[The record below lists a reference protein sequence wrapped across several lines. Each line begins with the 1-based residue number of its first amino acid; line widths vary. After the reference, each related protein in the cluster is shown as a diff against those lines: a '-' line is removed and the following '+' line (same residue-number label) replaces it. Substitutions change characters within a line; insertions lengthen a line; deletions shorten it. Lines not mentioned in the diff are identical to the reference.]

1 MYVKLLFEH
10 SLILFLFFACA
21 FTLDICQVPS
31 FPPPGGTDFGGF
43 LSNIQYIIPTMNFS
57 GCGVITDWTIVGAG
71 AGAGGTR
78 DRIIE
83 LQLFRPDPTR
93 STVFTK
99 VTSSVV
105 TTRINQM
112 VRTHTFTSIGFT
124 FSPGDVLGFYYPNTV
139 DFFEVHRT
147 NSFST
152 HSVLT
157 SANSPTASV
166 VTLTATTKDVPLM
179 SVSGEFSHVNMYS
192 VTVSAMCVWLSTVCS
207 ELYRVS
213 EEYNNPII
221 CYHIRNS
228 NPHRHPVLQ

>member
-1 MYVKLLFEH
+1 
-10 SLILFLFFACA
+10 
-21 FTLDICQVPS
+21 
-31 FPPPGGTDFGGF
+31 
-43 LSNIQYIIPTMNFS
+43 MNFT
-57 GCGVITDWTIVGAG
+57 GCGEITDWTIVGAG
-71 AGAGGTR
+71 GSGKS

-105 TTRINQM
+105 TTSINQQQD
-112 VRTHTFTSIGFT
+112 TNTFTSIGFT

-139 DFFEVHRT
+139 DFLEVRRT

-166 VTLTATTKDVPLM
+166 VALTATIAGVPLM
-179 SVSGEFSHVNMYS
+179 SLSGELSYLMLERLVLLVFLSL
-192 VTVSAMCVWLSTVCS
+192 CVWLSTVCS
-207 ELYRVS
+207 ELYGVS
-213 EEYNNPII
+213 KEYNDPTDII
-221 CYHIRNS
+221 RTSRAIFITEPYQSHLIQYS
-228 NPHRHPVLQ
+228 HVH